1 VEGINLPGWHLH
13 FLSED
18 KYKEGTF
25 WRLLL
30 FRKKFQLMLPSGSSF
45 ASMDISEDR
54 REETQTIEGAGRP

>member
-1 VEGINLPGWHLH
+1 LH